1 MPLQKTVF
9 ALKLGLIL
17 IFNFSN
23 KNQKNKVW
31 KPSKNEKTWTKW
43 KFSTTYAENYVGFVF
58 DRLNTKNKVQNTKY
72 KLQSTKYN
80 YGDDAR

>member
-1 MPLQKTVF
+1 M
-9 ALKLGLIL
+9 
-17 IFNFSN
+17 
-23 KNQKNKVW
+23 
-31 KPSKNEKTWTKW
+31 
-43 KFSTTYAENYVGFVF
+43 YAENYVGFVF